1 MDFGTLL
8 SCARHLI
15 EQQPKITNYLGRYAL
30 YQEESDEN
38 YHYQFP
44 ITPEGNDKKTY
55 SSILIWVVYTQ
66 EESGFN
72 SKLPN

>member
-8 SCARHLI
+8 RCARHLI

-44 ITPEGNDKKTY
+44 ITPEGNDKKN
-55 SSILIWVVYTQ
+55 L
-66 EESGFN
+66 
-72 SKLPN
+72 